1 MQALLTRWGLV
12 VEYSQRMP
20 AMVPSGNAVWIETA
34 RRLLARAV
42 VFLPSVARSLGHELE
57 DCRTESYRRGE

>member
-1 MQALLTRWGLV
+1 MQALLTRWGIV

-20 AMVPSGNAVWIETA
+20 AIGASGNAVWVMTA
-34 RRLLARAV
+34 KRLALAV
-42 VFLPSVARSLGHELE
+42 ILIPSVARSLGHELE